1 MDSKTLR
8 RTVIAG
14 GVLALLGIGLFF
26 LFWVVLG
33 SFGTP
38 DFARV
43 VLSVCIP
50 PILMAAGVGAYF
62 LLVRPE
68 PPQEE

>member
-1 MDSKTLR
+1 LDSKLLT
-8 RTVIAG
+8 RTVVAG

-33 SFGTP
+33 SLGTP

-62 LLVRPE
+62 LLVRPS
-68 PPQEE
+68 PSQEE